1 MKNKLFGKFLSM
13 TLSLLLVLSLAAVPT
28 AVSAAGVTET
38 QKVVQCTAGYGG
50 YNGWVNLSD
59 YYTYDES
66 EDSYT
71 RTSTWAEKFHPWG
84 YGLLMLGEHRS
95 FVLDFDIN
103 FTDTSEY
110 ANGSYRQQI
119 MVQSGRELN
128 SLGWENNSGA
138 EQTLMGVEEVV
149 SSDDP
154 IINNLVVCSENTD
167 SLQQTGFWSGWRG
180 YTGGFDYRKTV
191 HANMIISGS
200 AMKIQFSIDGS
211 VFHTVKN
218 TLSSYYDGG
227 YVALGTNC
235 DGVKLSNINIV
246 DIVDD
251 SSDYVYYGSNSGVK
265 AAYNL
270 TDHYSVEEVTYSDV
284 DTGEDVVSNKYTR
297 NGVNADGQGWGSSSQ
312 VYFGVHKDFKLSFIG
327 KFTDTAHQYI
337 NLTYGEKLVGDS
349 RVETGAATLG
359 IGIEGANNKLTHR
372 SYDSAFDSFVWGD
385 NGDDNKWYNGWGGY
399 VAINAEE
406 EHLFTVTVKDNRLTL
421 DIDQGQYTNSCMVN
435 ALYGEGGYVS
445 LGANREGVYF
455 YGVKIEDL
463 TPSTEEKVYLRNAD
477 ASASIKA
484 DPQSV
489 DTYYTVTTDSEGNKS
504 YTRNST
510 STGSWT
516 GNVAFLTVG
525 NYKNFRLEYD
535 FEYPYSDDNNPM
547 WINIGNQRENGLT
560 LNYGSLLYALRCNNN
575 NSLITFKTSK
585 DNKIEGWVDY
595 SLEDPYGTTGSRN
608 FRGGRLI
615 ANSELTGHVIIT
627 VKDNLFTAQIGESIM
642 SYELTDFYKGGFV
655 QLGVNLEGIKL
666 SNIKVENLGEVVS
679 PFTAYYTDSLGTYQT
694 RTYSGS
700 SENGLLTKVYSDRD
714 WSYDGN
720 TLSYKLGNY
729 GNAFNNKMSVAYYN
743 VKQYNEF
750 EMSFEYRSQYG
761 DAAYVGFG
769 AEMGKSWMT
778 NARLSAD
785 RKWEPDASNHVVMLR
800 PTGNAHLAPGSNYVA
815 GTDSNEN
822 WYFDGGTF
830 ANEGELFT
838 TDEAKA
844 SYHKAT
850 LRVENGK
857 ALLIIDGKMQGT
869 CNLRDGYNGGYIYFA
884 SNIFGA
890 SFRNIKITDLSD
902 AASSYNIDGFTAY
915 YSDKI
920 AADDNENTAL
930 TEVNAS
936 DYWSYDSATN
946 SITRATTTPNAV
958 ETDEYKTEWAQ
969 LTYNTRMDE
978 NLEVELDV
986 SSGAD
991 VWKRAYIGI
1000 GAERPDTHFM
1010 QEDGGIATHLYP
1022 DGETRFNVTGNLW
1035 NVKGYSGYE
1044 WRDSLPDLPNVRTHH
1059 VKITVQNR
1067 LISYYVDGELATQWA
1082 FPNWY
1087 NGGYVYFASN
1097 SSAATFANIK
1107 INGIDAIPTVTD
1119 TALSGKKALFVGDSI
1134 SVGAADTAMAYGWG
1148 GRIGRKYGMD
1158 WINYSHGGACVAE
1171 RPDGDYRT
1179 IVEQIQQFGDND
1191 FDYVIIEGGVNDSL
1205 RNLDVGEIS
1214 LSYNIEDFDLNTFA
1228 GSLETA
1234 FAYVTNKWPN
1244 THIGFIVTFQNRWIG
1259 KEDTSKYYNVARTIC
1274 QKWNVPYLDLNGD
1287 TVAGTLNALSETDS
1301 YIPDGIHPNAG
1312 GYDVLVDNYIEQ
1324 WMLHLNAWGGLENY
1338 ARGDFNGDG
1347 ITNAPDLA
1355 AIRQHLLSGDIGVDF
1370 SEPDIY
1376 GEYAACTP
1384 DLNGDTR
1391 FDILDLV
1398 RMKKIAAGLS

>member
-28 AVSAAGVTET
+28 AVSAAGVTDN
-38 QKVVQCTAGYGG
+38 QKVIKCTADYGG
-50 YNGWVNLSD
+50 SEWVNLSD
-59 YYTYDES
+59 YYTYDEN

-84 YGLLMLGEHRS
+84 YGLLVLGEHRS
-95 FVLDFDIN
+95 FKLDFDIN
-103 FTDTSEY
+103 FT
-110 ANGSYRQQI
+110 AGSGKQQI
-119 MVQSGRELN
+119 MIQSGRELN
-128 SLGWENNSGA
+128 SLGWANNSGA
-138 EQTLMGVEEVV
+138 EQTVIHVDETLSPEDSNVDFIRIW
-149 SSDDP
+149 SD
-154 IINNLVVCSENTD
+154 NTD
-167 SLQQTGFWSGWRG
+167 SSSGN
-180 YTGGFDYRKTV
+180 YDYAGGFDYRNTV
-191 HANMIISGS
+191 HAEMIISGAS
-200 AMKIQFSIDGS
+200 MKISFSVGGN
-211 VFHTVKN
+211 VFLTAKN

-235 DGVKLSNINIV
+235 DGVKLSNINIA
-246 DIVDD
+246 DIVDGN
-251 SSDYVYYGSNSGVK
+251 SDYVYYGSNSGVK

-297 NGVNADGQGWGSSSQ
+297 NGVNADGQGLGSSSQ

-337 NLTYGEKLVGDS
+337 NVTYGEKLVGDS
-349 RVETGAATLG
+349 RLETGAATLG
-359 IGIEGANNKLTHR
+359 IGIDGANNKLTHK
-372 SYDSAFDSFVWGD
+372 SYDSPYDGFIWGD
-385 NGDDNKWYNGWGGY
+385 SGEDNKWYNGWGGY
-399 VAINAEE
+399 VDINANE

-445 LGANREGVYF
+445 LGANRDGVYF

-463 TPSTEEKVYLRNAD
+463 TPSTEEKVYLRPAD
-477 ASASIKA
+477 ASASIQA

-504 YTRNST
+504 YTRNSN

-535 FEYPYSDDNNPM
+535 FEYPYSDDNCPM
-547 WINIGNQRENGLT
+547 WINIGNQRENGLK
-560 LNYGSLLYALRCNNN
+560 LNYGSLLYALRCS
-575 NSLITFKTSK
+575 NSNSTIKFKTSS
-585 DNKIEGWVDY
+585 DVTIDGWVDQ
-595 SLEDPYGTTGSRN
+595 SLWDPYGARVSRN

-694 RTYSGS
+694 GTYSGS

-720 TLSYKLGNY
+720 TLSYKLGNCNN
-729 GNAFNNKMSVAYYN
+729 GFNNNMSVAYYN

-761 DAAYVGFG
+761 DATYVGFG

-778 NARLSAD
+778 NTRVSAD
-785 RKWEPDASNHVVMLR
+785 RKWQPDASNHVVMLR
-800 PTGNAHLAPGSNYVA
+800 PAGWANFAPGSAYVA

-822 WYFDGGTF
+822 WYFDGGAF

-838 TDEAKA
+838 TEEAKA

-857 ALLIIDGKMQGT
+857 ALLIIDGKMQGI

-902 AASSYNIDGFTAY
+902 AGTSYNIDGFTAY

-920 AADDNENTAL
+920 TADSNENIAL

-946 SITRATTTPNAV
+946 SITRAITTSNAI
-958 ETDEYKTEWAQ
+958 ETEDYKTEWAQ

-986 SSGAD
+986 SFGAD
-991 VWKRAYIGI
+991 AWKRAYIGI

-1010 QEDGGIATHLYP
+1010 QEDGGIVTHLYP
-1022 DGETRFNVTGNLW
+1022 DGETRFNVAGNLW
-1035 NVKGYSGYE
+1035 SEKGYDYQ
-1044 WRDSLPDLPNVRTHH
+1044 WRNSLPDLPNVRTHH

-1067 LISYYVDGELATQWA
+1067 LASYYVDGELATQWA
-1082 FPNWY
+1082 LPDWY
-1087 NGGYVYFASN
+1087 NGGYVYFGSN
-1097 SSAATFANIK
+1097 SSAATFANIR
-1107 INGIDAIPTVTD
+1107 INGIDAMPTVTD
-1119 TALSGKKALFVGDSI
+1119 AALSGKSALFVGDSI

-1148 GRIGRKYGMD
+1148 GRIGRKYGME
-1158 WINYSHGGACVAE
+1158 WVNNSRSGATFAE
-1171 RPDGDYRT
+1171 DADNLTNET
-1179 IVEQIQQFGDND
+1179 IVEQIEIKGDKS
-1191 FDYVIIEGGVNDSL
+1191 FDYVIIEGGVNDASANRPL
-1205 RNLDVGEIS
+1205 GKIS
-1214 LSYNIEDFDLNTFA
+1214 NSYDINDFDRNTFA
-1228 GSLETA
+1228 GALEA
-1234 FAYVTNKWPN
+1234 ALAYATTTWPDA
-1244 THIGFIVTFQNRWIG
+1244 HIGFVVTFQVNTID
-1259 KEDTSKYYNVARTIC
+1259 KSATSQYYNVARTVC
-1274 QKWNVPYLDLNGD
+1274 QKWNVPYLDLNGE
-1287 TVAGTLNALSETDS
+1287 TVKAELDIENTTYLS
-1301 YIPDGIHPNAG
+1301 DGLHPNAAA
-1312 GYDVLVDNYIEQ
+1312 YDMLVDNYIEA
-1324 WMLHLNAWGGLENY
+1324 WMLNMSAWGGLENY

-1347 ITNAPDLA
+1347 TTNAPDLA

>member
-1 MKNKLFGKFLSM
+1 MRNKLFGKFLSM

-38 QKVVQCTAGYGG
+38 QKVMKCVANYGG
-50 YNGWVNLSD
+50 SNGWENLSD

-103 FTDTSEY
+103 FTDTSKY

-200 AMKIQFSIDGS
+200 AMKIQFSIDGN
-211 VFHTVKN
+211 VFHTVTN

-235 DGVKLSNINIV
+235 DGVKLSNINIS
-246 DIVDD
+246 DIVDG
-251 SSDYVYYGSNSGVK
+251 SSGYVYYGSNSGAK

-284 DTGEDVVSNKYTR
+284 DTGEEVVSNKYTR

-349 RVETGAATLG
+349 RLETGAATLG
-359 IGIEGANNKLTHR
+359 IGIDGEKNKLTHR
-372 SYDSAFDSFVWGD
+372 SYDSPNDGFIWGD
-385 NGDDNKWYNGWGGY
+385 SPDDNKWYNGWHKY
-399 VAINAEE
+399 PDINAGE

-421 DIDQGQYTNSCMVN
+421 DIDNGQYTNSCMVN

-463 TPSTEEKVYLRNAD
+463 TPSTEEKVYLRPAD

-510 STGSWT
+510 STGHWT

-535 FEYPYSDDNNPM
+535 FEYPRSDDNNPM

-560 LNYGSLLYALRCNNN
+560 LNYGSLLYALRCSNGD
-575 NSLITFKTSK
+575 SFIKFKTSSDALK
-585 DNKIEGWVDY
+585 EGWAAG
-595 SLEDPYGTTGSRN
+595 SSSDPNGATDSIN

-627 VKDNLFTAQIGESIM
+627 VKDNLFTVQLGESIM

-679 PFTAYYTDSLGTYQT
+679 PFTAYYTDSLGAYQT

-700 SENGLLTKVYSDRD
+700 SEKGLLTKVYSDRD

-720 TLSYKLGNY
+720 TLSYKLGNKNN
-729 GNAFNNKMSVAYYN
+729 GFNNKMSVAYYN

-785 RKWEPDASNHVVMLR
+785 RKWQPDASNHGVILR
-800 PTGNAHLAPGSNYVA
+800 PTGYAILAPGTNYVA

-822 WYFDGGTF
+822 WYFDGGRF

-857 ALLIIDGKMQGT
+857 ALLIMDGKLQGI

-890 SFRNIKITDLSD
+890 SFRNIKITDLSGEGT
-902 AASSYNIDGFTAY
+902 SYNIDGFTAY

-920 AADDNENTAL
+920 AADSNENIAL

-946 SITRATTTPNAV
+946 SITRAITTSNAI
-958 ETDEYKTEWAQ
+958 ERDDYKTEWAQ

-986 SSGAD
+986 SFGAD
-991 VWKRAYIGI
+991 SWKRAYIGI

-1022 DGETRFNVTGNLW
+1022 DGETRFNVAGNLW
-1035 NVKGYSGYE
+1035 SKKGYSYE
-1044 WRDSLPDLPNVRTHH
+1044 WRNTLPDLPNVRTHH

-1067 LISYYVDGELATQWA
+1067 LASYYVDGELATQWA
-1082 FPNWY
+1082 LPDWY
-1087 NGGYVYFASN
+1087 NGGYVYFGSN
-1097 SSAATFANIK
+1097 SSAATFANIR
-1107 INGIDAIPTVTD
+1107 INGIDAMPTVTG
-1119 TALSGKKALFVGDSI
+1119 TALSGKSALFVGDSI
-1134 SVGAADTAMAYGWG
+1134 SVGYADTAMAYGWG
-1148 GRIGRKYGMD
+1148 GRIGRKYGME
-1158 WINYSHGGACVAE
+1158 WVNNSHGGANVAE
-1171 RPDGDYRT
+1171 YSDRDTKT
-1179 IVEQIQQFGDND
+1179 IVDQIKQHADKSFN
-1191 FDYVIIEGGVNDSL
+1191 YVIIEGGVNDAMNKL
-1205 RNLDVGEIS
+1205 PAGKIS
-1214 LSYNIEDFDLNTFA
+1214 TSYNINDFDNTTFA
-1228 GSLETA
+1228 GALETA
-1234 FAYVTNKWPN
+1234 FAYVTDKWPN
-1244 THIGFIVTFQNRWIG
+1244 AHIGFIVTFQNRWITKDG
-1259 KEDTSKYYNVARTIC
+1259 TSEHYNVARTIC

-1287 TVAGTLNALSETDS
+1287 AVAGMLDIENET
-1301 YIPDGIHPNAG
+1301 YIPDGIHPNAAA
-1312 GYDVLVDNYIEQ
+1312 YDMLVDNYIEA
-1324 WMLHLNAWGGLENY
+1324 WMLNMSAWGGLENY

-1347 ITNAPDLA
+1347 KTNAPDLA
-1355 AIRQHLLSGDIGVDF
+1355 AIKQHLLSGDIGVDF